1 MINRDLKKRSFFYGA
16 LQTYGKDWMT
26 FEQNEKNFLR
36 TNDFKFQFQLKRT
49 ESLNEFLRT
58 PLVFRWY
65 DTDQKNLSQIIPVET

>member
-1 MINRDLKKRSFFYGA
+1 
-16 LQTYGKDWMT
+16 MT

-36 TNDFKFQFQLKRT
+36 TNNFKFQFQVKRT
-49 ESLNEFLRT
+49 ECLNEFLRT